1 MKQKGVAAILAFF
14 FGFLG
19 THRYYLGQRFVGA
32 LYFIFFLLGLL
43 IAVEENMPGI
53 MLLPIFLSIV
63 DAIVFAAMPVE
74 EFDERYNKKAQK
86 TPVVEP
92 VFRPDPTESKYET
105 LKEEGIRLYRE
116 HQYAQALDVFLDMLE
131 IKGLNP
137 AILFNVT
144 CCYSRLQEERLA
156 FHYLELA
163 VRSGFKDMVRIQQH
177 PALAFL
183 RDNPGYTEFV
193 RNGYRLSEPTKPITP
208 VEPDEILQLRTL
220 YDKGILTQEEFEQQK
235 EKMLRG

>member
-32 LYFIFFLLGLL
+32 LYFIFFLSGLL
-43 IAVEENMPGI
+43 ITIEEGMPVI

-63 DAIVFAAMPVE
+63 DAIVFAAMPVD
-74 EFDERYNKKAQK
+74 EFDERYNKKTRK
-86 TPVVEP
+86 TPVVKP
-92 VFRPDPTESKYET
+92 VFQPDPNDAKYEA

-116 HQYAQALDVFLDMLE
+116 HQYAQALDIFLDILE

-137 AILFNVT
+137 AILFNVA

-177 PALAFL
+177 PALAFI
-183 RDNPGYTEFV
+183 RDKPGYTDFV
-193 RNGYRLSEPTKPITP
+193 RNGYRLSEQIKPTVTE
-208 VEPDEILQLRTL
+208 EPEEILQLRSL
-220 YDKGILTQEEFEQQK
+220 FNKGILTAEEFEQQK